1 MMCVCVLTGACVP
14 LHKCGSQRSE
24 NHFQKQFL
32 PSTMHSWDQTRVMC
46 GKYCHPL
53 HQHWSPEALK

>member
-1 MMCVCVLTGACVP
+1 MSMMCVCVLTGACVP

-32 PSTMHSWDQTRVMC
+32 PSTMHSWDQTRVIQLAERASAFI
-46 GKYCHPL
+46 P
-53 HQHWSPEALK
+53 